1 MAVKIIS
8 KPTEEIIANIKH
20 SEAVKVAEKERAEK
34 RRRWADGRIAGAIY
48 RQKAVPSSGHN
59 KKNKKAAKTAKLR
72 RTQRRAEKLIFGL
85 PN

>member
-34 RRRWADGRIAGAIY
+34 RRRWADGRIAGAMY
-48 RQKAVPSSGHN
+48 RQKVATPSGHN
-59 KKNKKAAKTAKLR
+59 KKNKKAAKAAKLR
-72 RTQRRAEKLIFGL
+72 HTRRRAAKLIFGL
-85 PN
+85 R